1 MKVDRKPFLDLFKS
15 KKPTLVFVGCS
26 HLRGPDK
33 DTEDAFKESFPYY
46 LSQKFPDYNF
56 IVYQS
61 QYVQNK
67 QP

>member
-33 DTEDAFKESFPYY
+33 DTEDAFKEAEY
-46 LSQKFPDYNF
+46 LLDTFELNKRKNF
-56 IVYQS
+56 
-61 QYVQNK
+61 K
-67 QP
+67 TL